1 MRLMC
6 VRLLTFGVCNYLRV
20 AADEPRTLFTGQKTW
35 RVRYG

>member
-20 AADEPRTLFTGQKTW
+20 AADESRALFVTS
-35 RVRYG
+35 